1 MNIHSLEE
9 KLNQCMDDLAND
21 SRLTKIYK
29 NLKDNTNIHPEI
41 SFHSKLEYYNSF
53 SYKEKKY
60 HILNDQYH
68 LLISQFSKEYL
79 ELTDFYVGD
88 NLPRDTTYLD
98 SQQDIQ
104 KLYFLF
110 LMFGFFSSC
119 KFC

>member
-1 MNIHSLEE
+1 MDIHSLEK
-9 KLNQCMDDLAND
+9 KLNQCTNDLSND
-21 SRLTKIYK
+21 SSLENIYK
-29 NLKDNTNIHPEI
+29 NLKDNKNIDPEI
-41 SFHSKLEYYNSF
+41 SFNSKIEYYNSL
-53 SYKEKKY
+53 SDQEKQY
-60 HILNDQYH
+60 HILNDQYND
-68 LLISQFSKEYL
+68 LISQFSKEYL